1 MQRLGTVTLLL
12 AVILLFTLAFPA
24 AAAGPNPPMPTP
36 PHPHIV
42 AALEHMN
49 NAKGHLKQ
57 AEGEFS
63 GHRARAIELLD
74 QAIHEAQMCVD
85 APK

>member
-1 MQRLGTVTLLL
+1 MVTLLV

-36 PHPHIV
+36 PHPHIM
-42 AALEHMN
+42 AALDHMKQ
-49 NAKGHLKQ
+49 ARGHLQQ
-57 AEGEFS
+57 AEGEFA
-63 GHRARAIELLD
+63 GHRAKSIELLD
-74 QAIHEAQMCVD
+74 QAINEAQMCVD

>member
-1 MQRLGTVTLLL
+1 
-12 AVILLFTLAFPA
+12 
-24 AAAGPNPPMPTP
+24 MPTP